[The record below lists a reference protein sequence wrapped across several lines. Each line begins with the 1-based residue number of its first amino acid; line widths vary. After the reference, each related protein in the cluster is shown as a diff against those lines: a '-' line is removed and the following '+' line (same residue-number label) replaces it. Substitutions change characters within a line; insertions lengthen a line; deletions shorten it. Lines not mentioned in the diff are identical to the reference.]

1 MININFLEKSWF
13 FEIVKL
19 KKDQLLFDEW
29 DIDDNLY
36 VIKSWGLN
44 IEKYIDLEKKETKL
58 LATLWGY
65 EIFWEWSLSNNLPKQ
80 VKVYANKNTI
90 LLKIEAKNK
99 FEDFLLKHTKSGIDL
114 LSSIIY
120 ISNKR
125 LLEANFLITASYKIN
140 KYISEIT
147 KFDNKNLFKIIEQ
160 FKDTINI
167 EHILYLEK
175 HPILENFV
183 VLKYDTRENWK
194 LKDIIIDL
202 WDNNLNIDDIKKSWV
217 NLWDKYFIQDLINKN
232 EKIWYMIIADNWIFL
247 DEWQK
252 KAISI
257 ISVSIAWFVKQ
268 KQYFEENKNYEY
280 SHE

>member
-1 MININFLEKSWF
+1 MLNLSFLENSWF
-13 FEIVKL
+13 FEVVKL
-19 KKDQLLFDEW
+19 NKGELLFDEW

-44 IEKYIDLEKKETKL
+44 IEKYIDSEKKETKL
-58 LATLWGY
+58 LATLWNS
-65 EIFWEWSLSNNLPKQ
+65 EIFWEWALSNNWPKQ
-80 VKVYANKNTI
+80 VKVLANKNTI

-99 FEDFLLKHTKSGIDL
+99 FEDFLLKHTKSGVDL

-125 LLEANFLITASYKIN
+125 LLEANYLITASYKIN
-140 KYISEIT
+140 KYISEINE
-147 KFDNKNLFKIIEQ
+147 FNNKNLFKIIDQ
-160 FKDTINI
+160 FKDTINA
-167 EHILYLEK
+167 EYILYIEK
-175 HPILENFV
+175 HPIIDNYV
-183 VLKYDTRENWK
+183 VLKYDSRENWK

-202 WDNNLNIDDIKKSWV
+202 WDNILDIDDIKKSWV
-217 NLWDKYFIQDLINKN
+217 KLSDNYFIQNLVNKN
-232 EKIWYMIIADNWIFL
+232 EKIWYLVIADNWISL